1 MRTPKDGGRGGAG
14 TKDGERCGH
23 QETWVR
29 TRQRKN
35 VETIEKCLKQFD
47 NSFEVLPNKRKTLK
61 KLQKVTTSYNKL
73 QKVTKR
79 YKKLHKVT
87 KSYKKLHKVT
97 KSYQPLS

>member
-35 VETIEKCLKQFD
+35 VETIEKALKQFD
-47 NSFEVLPNKRKTLK
+47 NSFKGLQTKETNFEKLQTVYKTLI
-61 KLQKVTTSYNKL
+61 
-73 QKVTKR
+73 
-79 YKKLHKVT
+79 
-87 KSYKKLHKVT
+87 
-97 KSYQPLS
+97 